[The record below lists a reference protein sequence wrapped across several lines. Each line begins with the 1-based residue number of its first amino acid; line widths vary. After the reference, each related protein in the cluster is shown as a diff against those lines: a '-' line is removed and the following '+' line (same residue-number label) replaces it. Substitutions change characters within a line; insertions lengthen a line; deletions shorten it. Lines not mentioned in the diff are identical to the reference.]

1 MMKLKLFV
9 FIIFIGVIAIASCK
23 KGNDDA
29 PETSLKTSINFV
41 NASADTINFYV
52 NGTRLNIAAA
62 SYPLASTGYLA
73 TPLGEQNYEVKKD
86 RNPNI
91 LFNLVLPV
99 DTGKVYSFFVTDNT
113 SANTFTVV
121 DTLQRVDTLSL
132 IRFVHTSPQAGNIK
146 VEVGDTV
153 KFASSSF
160 KSASLY
166 EHIRPGIKQIR
177 VVNAATGDTLISET
191 RTLQSGRAYTL
202 FTRSGLKATG
212 VKASTGTGLIIT
224 R

>member
-1 MMKLKLFV
+1 MMKFKLFV
-9 FIIFIGVIAIASCK
+9 FMVFIGVIVLVSCK
-23 KGNDDA
+23 KGDDSA
-29 PETSLKTSINFV
+29 PATPLKTSINFI

-62 SYPLASTGYLA
+62 SYPLASTGYLT

-121 DTLQRVDTLSL
+121 DTLKTVDTLSL
-132 IRFVHTSPQAGNIK
+132 IRFVNTSPKIEK
-146 VEVGDTV
+146 IHIEVGDTV
-153 KFASSSF
+153 KFANNSF
-160 KSASLY
+160 KFVSKY

-177 VVNAATGDTLISET
+177 VIDSATNKVLINET

-202 FTRSGLKATG
+202 FTKGALTATG
-212 VKASTGTGLIIT
+212 STATSGTGLIIT

>member
-29 PETSLKTSINFV
+29 PETPLKTSINFV

-52 NGTRLNIAAA
+52 NGTRLNITAA

-113 SANTFTVV
+113 SENTFTVV
-121 DTLQRVDTLSL
+121 DTLKRVDTLAM
-132 IRFVHTSPQAGNIK
+132 IRFVHTSPKMGAVKI
-146 VEVGDTV
+146 EVGDTT
-153 KFASSSF
+153 KFANVEF
-160 KSASLY
+160 KSVSDY

-177 VVNAATGDTLISET
+177 VTDVATGKQLINET
-191 RTLQSGRAYTL
+191 RNLQVGRAYTL
-202 FTRSGLKATG
+202 FIKGALTATD
-212 VKASTGTGLIIT
+212 AAAISGTGLIIN

>member
-1 MMKLKLFV
+1 MMKFKLPV
-9 FIIFIGVIAIASCK
+9 FIVFIGVIIIISCK
-23 KGNDDA
+23 KGDDA
-29 PETSLKTSINFV
+29 APATPLKTSINFV

-52 NGTRLNIAAA
+52 NGSRLNIAAA
-62 SYPLASTGYLA
+62 SYPLASTGYLT

-121 DTLQRVDTLSL
+121 DTLQKVDTTM
-132 IRFVHTSPQAGNIK
+132 IRFVHTSPKMGDVKILMNDTVAFANAKFKSVSDYLPVTPGLKQIK
-146 VEVGDTV
+146 VVDV
-153 KFASSSF
+153 
-160 KSASLY
+160 
-166 EHIRPGIKQIR
+166 
-177 VVNAATGDTLISET
+177 ATGIVLINEA
-191 RTLQSGRAYTL
+191 RVLQLNRAYTL
-202 FTRSGLKATG
+202 FTKGALTATD
-212 VKASTGTGLIIT
+212 APAISGTGLIIN

>member
-1 MMKLKLFV
+1 MMKFKLSV
-9 FIIFIGVIAIASCK
+9 FIGFIGVIVIASCK
-23 KGNDDA
+23 KGNDAA
-29 PETSLKTSINFV
+29 PATPLKTSINFV

-52 NGTRLNIAAA
+52 NGSRLNTTAA
-62 SYPLASTGYLA
+62 SYPLASTGYLT

-121 DTLQRVDTLSL
+121 DTLQSVDTLTM
-132 IRFVHTSPQAGNIK
+132 IRFVHTSPRMGEVKILMNDTVAFANAKFKSVSDYLHVTPGLKQIK
-146 VEVGDTV
+146 VVDV
-153 KFASSSF
+153 
-160 KSASLY
+160 
-166 EHIRPGIKQIR
+166 
-177 VVNAATGDTLISET
+177 ATGNVLINEP
-191 RTLQSGRAYTL
+191 RVLQLNRAYTL
-202 FTRSGLKATG
+202 FTKGALMATD
-212 VKASTGTGLIIT
+212 APAISGTGLIIN

>member
-1 MMKLKLFV
+1 MMKFKLPV
-9 FIIFIGVIAIASCK
+9 FIAFIGVILIVSCK

-29 PETSLKTSINFV
+29 PATPLETSINFI

-52 NGTRLNIAAA
+52 NGSRLNTTAA
-62 SYPLASTGYLA
+62 SYPLASTGYLT

-121 DTLQRVDTLSL
+121 DTLKKVDTLSL
-132 IRFVHTSPQAGNIK
+132 IRFVNTSPKVGSIKILLNDTLTFSNVKFKSVSNYVLITPGAKQIK
-146 VEVGDTV
+146 VIDSVTNNV
-153 KFASSSF
+153 
-160 KSASLY
+160 
-166 EHIRPGIKQIR
+166 
-177 VVNAATGDTLISET
+177 LIDEP
-191 RTLQSGRAYTL
+191 RIIQVGRAYTL
-202 FTRSGLKATG
+202 FTKGGLTATG
-212 VKASTGTGLIIT
+212 GTATSGTGLIIT